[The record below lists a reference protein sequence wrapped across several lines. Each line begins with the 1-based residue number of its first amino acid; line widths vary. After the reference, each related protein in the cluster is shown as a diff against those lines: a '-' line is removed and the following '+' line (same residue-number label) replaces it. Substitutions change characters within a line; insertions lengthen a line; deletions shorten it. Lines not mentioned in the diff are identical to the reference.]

1 MMGALFLWLILLAAS
16 SFLLPAGSYVFAWP
30 LLFALI
36 GVNIL
41 IRLDE
46 YSWKSYLVISWFCHP
61 GISYSITGY
70 LSL

>member
-1 MMGALFLWLILLAAS
+1 MGALFLWLILLAAS
-16 SFLLPAGSYVFAWP
+16 SFLLKAGSYVFAWP

-46 YSWKSYLVISWFCHP
+46 IFMEELSCYSWFCHP